1 MKAKLRAT
9 SGSYELFDF
18 LVSTS
23 YTYRII
29 LPEVLNLEYVIRKA
43 AESQHFEEKCEVTFR
58 SVGPFNPGVRYL
70 YQDITAEITIRGE
83 NILDLYEGIKKPLSP
98 LTMSPASSINSR
110 NPDQIEYEKL
120 LFELGQAD
128 RIEKITRNHNFLAR
142 ISRVQNPSSIFAIP
156 YAFLQNG
163 IVEKMERFLE
173 LHSQLKNLEKIGWLE
188 TEKLYVMRTK
198 KADKRVQV
206 VS

>member
-1 MKAKLRAT
+1 M
-9 SGSYELFDF
+9 
-18 LVSTS
+18 
-23 YTYRII
+23 
-29 LPEVLNLEYVIRKA
+29 IRKA

-98 LTMSPASSINSR
+98 LTMSPVSSINSR